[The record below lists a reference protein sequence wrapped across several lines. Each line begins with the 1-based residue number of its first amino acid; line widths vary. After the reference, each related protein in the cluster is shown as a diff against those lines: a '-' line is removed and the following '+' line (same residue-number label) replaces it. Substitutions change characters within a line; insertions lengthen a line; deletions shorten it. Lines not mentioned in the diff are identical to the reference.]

1 MPPILRYHHLL
12 RIASKSRQHCY
23 FSTTHFFFK
32 DAGAKEELLSDQ
44 RLQAMV
50 AELEKSNIKQNK
62 DVLLESIETFKPD
75 TEVLRSDELDKLVTM
90 FDKSFSV
97 RQLVDYSTVHKLPR
111 HKRKKRQLI
120 DGIIKKHWGIQTTE
134 EFDAARQK
142 EAMERRRDTVR
153 ESFPATFQQMFFI
166 IGSNGDAIRNIEQ
179 NHQVLITV
187 DVDEKEYTIEGL
199 SKAVA
204 QAKEEILTHLN
215 ILQEEMNLPDEI
227 KENSQLKN
235 EVNESLMDI
244 SKLAGSFVTLDKD
257 KVIFVY
263 NWITKLLLTF

>member
-1 MPPILRYHHLL
+1 MPPIIRYRHLI
-12 RIASKSRQHCY
+12 RIASKSHQHRY
-23 FSTTHFFFK
+23 FSTTQFCFK

-75 TEVLRSDELDKLVTM
+75 TEVLHSDELDKLFTL

-97 RQLVDYSTVHKLPR
+97 RQLVDYSAVHKLPR

-142 EAMERRRDTVR
+142 EAIERRRDTVR

-166 IGSNGDAIRNIEQ
+166 IGSNGDTIRNIEE
-179 NHQVLITV
+179 NYQVLITI
-187 DVDEKEYTIEGL
+187 DVDKKEYTVEGL

-215 ILQEEMNLPDEI
+215 ILQEEMNLPDET
-227 KENSQLKN
+227 KKNSQLKN
-235 EVNESLMDI
+235 EVNESLVDI
-244 SKLAGSFVTLDKD
+244 SKLTGSFITLDKD

-263 NWITKLLLTF
+263 K